1 MEIRIL
7 LCSDNLL
14 LVLLQKNF
22 WDGGWAQNANFV
34 FPGICMQQLI
44 YLLTFFWLPAAA
56 FSAQPQS
63 ISPAF
68 TQFSHLSKIWTDLRA
83 HLLYSSFASGTFL
96 LNFQLFSIA
105 KPCLVTRQLSSQV
118 GRGLKNALRQKS
130 SKFANLSPVY
140 FYHSKVDSS
149 LDSASYFCQVPL
161 SLHCACVIQWSS
173 KDLG

>member
-1 MEIRIL
+1 MEICIL

-22 WDGGWAQNANFV
+22 GDGGVGSKCKFHISWNMYATVDKPAYV
-34 FPGICMQQLI
+34 
-44 YLLTFFWLPAAA
+44 FWLPTAA
-56 FSAQPQS
+56 FSVQPQS

-68 TQFSHLSKIWTDLRA
+68 TQFSHLSKIWTDLGA
-83 HLLYSSFASGTFL
+83 HLLYSSFTSETFL

-118 GRGLKNALRQKS
+118 GCGLRNALRQKS